1 MATYT
6 TKLNLKKP
14 DQSDTASILDINN
27 NMDLI
32 DAAVKDMW
40 KAIYPVGALYLSTV
54 NTSPQTLFG
63 GTWVQIKD
71 KFLLSAGD
79 SYAAGGTGGAATKNY
94 TPAGTVGNHTLTT
107 SEIPAHAHGLNSHKH
122 SIPAHSHGLNS
133 HVHSVPAHSHGLN
146 SHTHGAGTLATSSA
160 GSHNHNFKSYYAG
173 MDGTKLF
180 GVLAPYSGYDGQAAL
195 SAYGGYV
202 GNQFSMTLQS
212 AGAHTHSITGTTGAA
227 SGNTANSSA
236 FNTGAASGNTANS
249 SAMDSGA
256 ASGNTANAGSGGA
269 HNHGFTGTAASINVM
284 PPYYTVYMW
293 RRTA

>member
-79 SYAAGGTGGAATKNY
+79 TYSAGGTGGAATKSY

-107 SEIPAHAHGLNSHKH
+107 SEIPSHSHGLNSHKH
-122 SIPAHSHGLNS
+122 SIGAHSHGLNS
-133 HVHSVPAHSHGLN
+133 HTHSVGAHSHGLN

-160 GSHNHNFKSYYAG
+160 GKHTHSFTGWSYSDNYVMMG
-173 MDGTKLF
+173 GTILGWPKTITT
-180 GVLAPYSGYDGQAAL
+180 SE
-195 SAYGGYV
+195 
-202 GNQFSMTLQS
+202 
-212 AGAHTHSITGTTGAA
+212 AGAHTHTITGNTGAA
-227 SGNTANSSA
+227 SGSTANSSA

-249 SAMDSGA
+249 SAFDSGA
-256 ASGNTANAGSGGA
+256 ASGNTTNTGGGGA